1 MKPYPPK
8 AMLYLGPLLLFV
20 ITPADA
26 AVEANTTAEF
36 ILEVVVPCA
45 AGGVGEVVDLSG
57 RLHTLVTFT
66 ISGSLQNGQFET
78 TFVNNFRI
86 IGQGPGNNFLVHE
99 TAHITINADGTV
111 RVNHDNLSTECK

>member
-8 AMLYLGPLLLFV
+8 AMLYLGSLLLFV

-36 ILEVVVPCA
+36 ILEVFVPCA

-57 RLHTLVTFT
+57 RLHRLRRSARRCERAPLT
-66 ISGSLQNGQFET
+66 
-78 TFVNNFRI
+78 
-86 IGQGPGNNFLVHE
+86 
-99 TAHITINADGTV
+99 
-111 RVNHDNLSTECK
+111 K